1 MRTKEYLEARKEIIN
16 CIVLSPICLFVP
28 LIIIFTEWL
37 PGNGRY
43 TMAEPVNIEWYD
55 DGDSSA
61 PDYKSGIM
69 IPVK

>member
-37 PGNGRY
+37 P
-43 TMAEPVNIEWYD
+43 
-55 DGDSSA
+55 
-61 PDYKSGIM
+61 IM
-69 IPVK
+69 RGERNKVAA